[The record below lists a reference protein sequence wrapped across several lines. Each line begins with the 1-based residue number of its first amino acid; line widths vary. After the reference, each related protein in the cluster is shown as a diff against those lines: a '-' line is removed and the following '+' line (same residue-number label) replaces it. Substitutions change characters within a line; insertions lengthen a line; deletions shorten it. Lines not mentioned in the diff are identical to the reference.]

1 MSLDKERL
9 KMKRSKGRKII
20 LATSVALLTLIVYL
34 PSLQNAFVQRDDGSY
49 IFENPH
55 IRSIDLAFFKWAF
68 FDFYAANWHPLTW
81 IAHAFD
87 YELWGLTPL
96 GHHLTSVLLHAFNTF
111 LVVFLVMK
119 ILEAFKAR
127 PTNNGLSSFIDE
139 KTTLIAAGV
148 TGLLFGLHPVHVESV
163 AWASEKKDLLCAS
176 FFLLSLLMYVT
187 LLRDEDSELV
197 SSNIFAPYIHKSYLA
212 ALGFFI
218 LALLSKPMAVS
229 LPVVM
234 LILDWF
240 PLARIRSVKT
250 FFSACIEKSPFFILS
265 VVSSV
270 LTIIAQKTGLSMAL
284 TYTVPMSSRV
294 LVAAKSLAVYLIN
307 ILWPVNL
314 LAFYPY
320 PKDVSL
326 LSMKY
331 IFAIAL
337 FVGITIV
344 CLVIQKKQKFWLVA
358 WGYYVI
364 TLIPVLGIVQVGGQS
379 MADRYTY
386 LPALGPFLV
395 MGIAAAWLWKKIN
408 SFMRWSLIAKTVSI
422 SFAFLILLSLS
433 YLTVKQ
439 IGVWKNDVSLWT
451 NVIDNS
457 PEPILQAF
465 TSRSMAFFS
474 LGQFNQAIGDFTS
487 IISLDPRSF
496 PAYFYRG
503 LSFYKTGQF
512 EKAITD
518 FTHASMLTRNN
529 PGIFISRGLAYNN
542 INRPEL
548 ALQDFKTA
556 CGMGDNFSCKLVQD
570 YVKRNRP

>member
-1 MSLDKERL
+1 
-9 KMKRSKGRKII
+9 MKRSKGLKII

-34 PSLQNAFVQRDDGSY
+34 PSLKNTFVQRDDGAY
-49 IFENPH
+49 IFANQH
-55 IRSIDLAFFKWAF
+55 IRAIDVAFFKWAF

-81 IAHAFD
+81 IAHALD

-111 LVVFLVMK
+111 LVVFLIIK

-127 PTNNGLSSFIDE
+127 STHNGFCSFIDE
-139 KTTLIAAGV
+139 KTILIAAGV

-163 AWASEKKDLLCAS
+163 AWASEKKDLLCAL

-187 LLRDEDSELV
+187 SFSDADSELV
-197 SSNIFAPYIHKSYLA
+197 ANNIRARYIHKRYLA

-229 LPVVM
+229 LPAVM

-240 PLARIRSVKT
+240 PFARIRSVRT
-250 FFSACIEKSPFFILS
+250 FWFACIEKIPFFVLS
-265 VVSSV
+265 IISSV

-284 TYTVPMSSRV
+284 TYTVPLSSRV
-294 LVAAKSLAVYLIN
+294 LIAAKSLTAYLIN

-320 PKDVSL
+320 PKDASL
-326 LSMKY
+326 LSTKY

-337 FVGITIV
+337 IVSITIV
-344 CLVIQKKQKFWLVA
+344 CLIIQKKQKFWLAA

-364 TLIPVLGIVQVGGQS
+364 TLIPVLGIIQVGGQS

-395 MGIAAAWLWKKIN
+395 TGVATAWLWKQI
-408 SFMRWSLIAKTVSI
+408 T
-422 SFAFLILLSLS
+422 SFARWGLFARTIIISGVFIVLLSLS

-439 IGVWKNDVSLWT
+439 IGVWKNDISLWT
-451 NVIDNS
+451 NVIENS
-457 PEPILQAF
+457 PEPVLLAY

-474 LGQFNQAIGDFTS
+474 LGQFNQAIEDFTA

-512 EKAITD
+512 EKAIAD
-518 FTHASMLTRNN
+518 FTQASELTQNN
-529 PGIFISRGLAYNN
+529 PDIFISRGLAYSNT
-542 INRPEL
+542 NRPGL

-556 CGMGDNFSCKLVQD
+556 CEMGDNFSCKLVQD
-570 YVKRNRP
+570 YIKRNRP

>member
-1 MSLDKERL
+1 MR
-9 KMKRSKGRKII
+9 MKRPKGRKII
-20 LATSVALLTLIVYL
+20 LATSVALLTLIEYL
-34 PSLQNAFVQRDDGSY
+34 PSLKNAFVQRDDGTY

-55 IRSIDLAFFKWAF
+55 IRSMDIVFFKWAF

-87 YELWGLTPL
+87 YEIWGLTPQ
-96 GHHLTSVLLHAFNTF
+96 GHHLTSVLLHSFNTF
-111 LVVFLVMK
+111 LVVFLVIK

-127 PTNNGLSSFIDE
+127 STLNGFSAFIDE

-163 AWASEKKDLLCAS
+163 AWASEKKDLLCAL
-176 FFLLSLLMYVT
+176 FFLLSLLMYT
-187 LLRDEDSELV
+187 ASFNNEDSELV
-197 SSNIFAPYIHKSYLA
+197 SNNIAARYIHKRYLA

-240 PLARIRSVKT
+240 PLARICTVKS
-250 FFSACIEKSPFFILS
+250 FWFACIEKLPFFILS
-265 VVSSV
+265 FVSSV
-270 LTIIAQKTGLSMAL
+270 LTVMAQKTGLSMAL
-284 TYTVPMSSRV
+284 TYTVPLSSRV
-294 LVAAKSLAVYLIN
+294 LVAAKSLAAYLIN

-320 PKDVSL
+320 PKDVLL
-326 LSMKY
+326 LSTKY
-331 IFAIAL
+331 IFALAL
-337 FVGITIV
+337 VVGVTIV
-344 CLVIQKKQKFWLVA
+344 CLVIQKKQKFWFAA

-386 LPALGPFLV
+386 VPALGPFLV
-395 MGIAAAWLWKKIN
+395 MGVATAWLWGKITF
-408 SFMRWSLIAKTVSI
+408 SARWGLFAKTISI
-422 SFAFLILLSLS
+422 SVAFIILLSLS
-433 YLTVKQ
+433 YLTEKQ
-439 IGVWKNDVSLWT
+439 IGVWKNDISLWT
-451 NVIDNS
+451 NVIENS
-457 PEPILQAF
+457 PEPVLLAF

-474 LGQFNQAIGDFTS
+474 LGQFNQAIEDFTA
-487 IISLDPRSF
+487 IVSLDPRSS

-503 LSFYKTGQF
+503 LALYKIGQF
-512 EKAITD
+512 ENAITD
-518 FTHASMLTRNN
+518 FTQASMLTRNN
-529 PGIFISRGLAYNN
+529 PDIFISRGLAYSNTN
-542 INRPEL
+542 QPGL

-556 CGMGDNFSCKLVQD
+556 CEMGDSFSCSLVQD
-570 YVKRNRP
+570 YVRRNRP